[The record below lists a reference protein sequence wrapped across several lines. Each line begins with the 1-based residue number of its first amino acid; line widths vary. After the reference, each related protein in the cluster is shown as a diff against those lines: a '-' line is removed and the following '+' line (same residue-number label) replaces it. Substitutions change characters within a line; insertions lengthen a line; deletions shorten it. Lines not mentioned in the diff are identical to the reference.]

1 MGYVLVTDTEL
12 EDIGDAIRSKTGEN
26 TTLTLPQMASAI
38 GELGE
43 GGSGGSSNVTLL
55 EPIHFDLSTGY
66 VSGGAW
72 VTPGDNTYS
81 DVYEVENG
89 HKYWILLGP
98 IVSNR
103 FRTMFTLSDPALSN
117 NSIGGTMIG
126 SDNDTPTAYAVLN
139 NRYLYSPQ
147 SDGYLTIGKTNNGT
161 SGIKTYVLDVT
172 NLFI

>member
-26 TTLTLPQMASAI
+26 ATLTLSQMASAI
-38 GELGE
+38 GELG
-43 GGSGGSSNVTLL
+43 GGGGSSNIILL
-55 EPIHFDLSTGY
+55 EPLHFDLSTGY
-66 VSGGAW
+66 VSSGTW
-72 VTPGDNTYS
+72 VTPGDNTYA

-103 FRTMFTLSDPALSN
+103 FRTMFTSSDPALSN
-117 NSIGGTMIG
+117 YTINGTMIG
-126 SDNDTPTAYAVLN
+126 SDNDTPTAYVVLN
-139 NRYLYSPQ
+139 NRYLYSPP